1 MGWWSK
7 EAVITECFET
17 DLHSHLLPGL
27 DDGSKTPEETLSM
40 LRTMR
45 DMGFKKW
52 ITTPHIF
59 NDYYRNNAEGI
70 KNSLAALKNFLASK
84 GETFDIHAAAEY
96 YLDEHLIQLLQGDK
110 EILTVSDRFLLFETN
125 LFSISPFFDTMIFE
139 TGKRSLIPIMAHPER
154 YDYLVS
160 NKELLLSLREKG
172 VLFQVNLLSFVDY
185 YSVSA
190 KKIARWMVDNDLVD
204 SVGTDLHNP
213 RQLLALQEIMSD
225 RYVRKLIDRPLLNLN
240 L

>member
-1 MGWWSK
+1 M
-7 EAVITECFET
+7 TECFET
-17 DLHSHLLPGL
+17 DLHSHLIPGI
-27 DDGSKTPEETLSM
+27 DDGVKTPEESLSI

-59 NDYYRNNAEGI
+59 TDYYRNDAEKI
-70 KNSLAALKNFLASK
+70 KNGISALKDFFAAK
-84 GETFDIHAAAEY
+84 GESFDISAAAEY
-96 YLDEHLIQLLQGDK
+96 YLDEHLIQLLQQDK
-110 EILTVSDRFLLFETN
+110 EILAVADRFLLFETN
-125 LFSISPFFDTMIFE
+125 LFSISPFFNNMIFE
-139 TGKRSLIPIMAHPER
+139 AGKRNLIPIMAHPER
-154 YDYLVS
+154 YDYLVN
-160 NKELLLSLREKG
+160 NKEILFSLREKG

-190 KKIARWMVDNDLVD
+190 KKLARWMVDNDLVD